1 MKKFS
6 QFQHR
11 LRKKKSSIKNS
22 KHCLIYT
29 TRGEIYKTSDR
40 SELEFDT
47 QTLTSQKN
55 SLREFE
61 PIIWIQKKASGLNP
75 KTLNWWALRGLR
87 KENSPVEDF
96 LTKGEHL
103 LVLRQVTTMPTKRY
117 KWSDRSE

>member
-61 PIIWIQKKASGLNP
+61 PIIWIQKKSLRTKSQDSELVGAERLEEGKFSCGGFSNERRTFVSFEASDNDAD
-75 KTLNWWALRGLR
+75 KALQM
-87 KENSPVEDF
+87 E
-96 LTKGEHL
+96 
-103 LVLRQVTTMPTKRY
+103 
-117 KWSDRSE
+117 